1 MSVPFT
7 RTLPYVLREQ
17 LQGEREGVALLV
29 ARIVSA
35 PDNAHVTIELGGT
48 NITIPR
54 LASFTA
60 PPAGGSAY
68 VLASKLVMI
77 AIGTVET

>member
-1 MSVPFT
+1 
-7 RTLPYVLREQ
+7 
-17 LQGEREGVALLV
+17 
-29 ARIVSA
+29 VSA
-35 PDNAHVTIELGGT
+35 PDNAHVTIELGGV

-60 PPAGGSAY
+60 PTAGGSAY

-77 AIGTVET
+77 ALGTVKT

>member
-1 MSVPFT
+1 VSVPFT

-17 LQGEREGVALLV
+17 LQGDQAVALLV

-35 PDNAHVTIELGGT
+35 PDNAHVVVEIGGT

-60 PPAGGSAY
+60 PTAGGSAY

-77 AIGTVET
+77 ALGTVKT